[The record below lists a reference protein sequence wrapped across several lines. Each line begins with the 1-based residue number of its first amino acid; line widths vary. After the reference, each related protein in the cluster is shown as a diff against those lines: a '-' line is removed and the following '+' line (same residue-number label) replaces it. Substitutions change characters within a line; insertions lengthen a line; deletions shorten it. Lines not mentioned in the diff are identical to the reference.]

1 MIPSMVRK
9 QIDNFSL
16 EQICL
21 SGQCFRM
28 KREDGEGSRYS
39 LIAGDRYLEIEQQ
52 GNVKRFLL
60 SDPVYCADI

>member
-1 MIPSMVRK
+1 MVKK

-28 KREDGEGSRYS
+28 KQEDGEENRYS
-39 LIAGDRYLEIEQQ
+39 LIAGDRYLEIEQPQ
-52 GNVKRFLL
+52 PL
-60 SDPVYCADI
+60 